1 MRVSLR
7 ASASWRDH
15 PCSTALAGLTF
26 GYLETDKRNVQL
38 PSKKE
43 APMLKRVVIE
53 RDIPKAGAMN
63 AAQLKEAA
71 CTSNDALAE
80 LAPKA

>member
-1 MRVSLR
+1 
-7 ASASWRDH
+7 
-15 PCSTALAGLTF
+15 
-26 GYLETDKRNVQL
+26 
-38 PSKKE
+38 
-43 APMLKRVVIE
+43 MLKRVVIE